1 VRKSIARVLTVISQ
15 KQREAL
21 KEAYAG
27 KVRGVCVLL
36 LLLGLAAAFAAADMC
51 CPVCFLLLL
60 LLRAGQL

>member
-1 VRKSIARVLTVISQ
+1 MLTVISQ

-36 LLLGLAAAFAAADMC
+36 LLLGLAAAFAAANMC